1 MTTDHLVEP
10 RLRALPVQLIP
21 MRKAVILRRGATEV
35 RIDGERS
42 QEAVETILA
51 AVSGRGATVAEVCE
65 RFAEPD
71 RPAVTRLLGQLR
83 TRRLLV
89 PAGSPTPA
97 GNGTGTD
104 TDNAVTND
112 TITGGTSVEDTHAGD
127 TSVEDSRLDIF
138 YWHFGQRGADVARS
152 LSARQIAV
160 VGVNAVSQRL
170 VRALTAIG
178 ATNVAVLDYPPL
190 RGTEHLTTDHDS
202 GGAGAA
208 VGHADWLDRADA
220 DELHCVIATS
230 DFDASE
236 CLRLWNRF
244 CVERRIPFLPVVQR
258 DLLGTVGP
266 LVLPGETPCYECV
279 RARESSHLD
288 DPAARHAVAEAASE
302 GQRFAALHPAGTAV
316 LAELAAVEL
325 SKWFGGGRPPTRQ
338 VGTLVE
344 VNVAEP
350 AVAVRKVL
358 RVPRCPVCSPS
369 NTHSAGAVRASDLN
383 PS

>member
-1 MTTDHLVEP
+1 MTADHVVAP
-10 RLRALPVQLIP
+10 RLCALPMQLIP
-21 MRKAVILRRGATEV
+21 MRSAVILRRGATEV
-35 RIDGERS
+35 RINGERS

-65 RFAEPD
+65 RFAERD

-89 PAGSPTPA
+89 PADSSPPA
-97 GNGTGTD
+97 GN
-104 TDNAVTND
+104 
-112 TITGGTSVEDTHAGD
+112 
-127 TSVEDSRLDIF
+127 DSRLDIF

-152 LSARQIAV
+152 LSSRQIAV
-160 VGVNAVSQRL
+160 VGVNAVSQHL
-170 VRALTAIG
+170 LRALTAIG
-178 ATNVAVLDYPPL
+178 STNVAVLDYPPL
-190 RGTEHLTTDHDS
+190 RGTEHLATDNGT
-202 GGAGAA
+202 GGADTT
-208 VGHADWLDRADA
+208 VVPADWLDQVDA

-230 DFDASE
+230 DFGASE
-236 CLRLWNRF
+236 CLRRWNRF
-244 CVERRIPFLPVVQR
+244 CVERGIPFLPVVQR

-288 DPAARHAVAEAASE
+288 DPAARHAVAEAAFE
-302 GQRFAALHPAGTAV
+302 GQRFAALHPAAATV

-325 SKWFGGGRPPTRQ
+325 SKWFGGGRPSTRQ

-350 AVAVRKVL
+350 ALAVRKVL

-369 NTHSAGAVRASDLN
+369 NSHSASAVREGGQR
-383 PS
+383 